1 MFYQVT
7 QPPTIATTVISENT
21 SAPESSNFGR
31 ESPAMEVDSTS
42 VIPSINLNISQ
53 STISQSDLEL
63 KEVEHKSIV
72 ERIHTAKSAAKDSKD
87 NLIDKLKRLQVV
99 QKNNT
104 DLLALQEKTT
114 KKSPDWEDVRA
125 KLRQK
130 LDHNSFNSET
140 PKISIP
146 KVEKLKTEVT
156 KIDSKTDS
164 KLDNISVIEGIET
177 ASTGTNNL
185 LLGVVINKRDVG
197 TLDVAREEDTLL
209 LPLLEFAKL
218 AKFSVEKINGITELN
233 TPLGKIKLAENEIK
247 TINET
252 DYISDKV
259 LKEKLLANI
268 ELNNFDFALIIDLP
282 WGEGSQRRPELVQL
296 KPEFFPAL
304 SGISSYRQELSIT
317 TGSGD
322 NNFRSSSLL
331 GGRLGGGLWRVRLNN
346 NFINSPDISEYFYYK
361 NNGQF
366 SYQVGRQQIG
376 LHPLLNNVNLTGA
389 QFAFTNLPK
398 DRFNETYSASELLPR
413 RSRPI
418 QTFQGTVAPASFV
431 QLRVGGIAI
440 AQQQVGLD
448 GKYEFL
454 DINLPT
460 GQSNEIELF
469 VFDRN
474 NPNVA
479 TEIRSLRLNSSDLLL
494 PSGGQVQLGGL
505 GLTGNLAQNTL
516 FNDFNSSEAGKLT
529 AFYQLRQG
537 LSENLTFEGGVQT
550 LPDTVQTQAG
560 LIWRL
565 ANPLIVSASVGSSR
579 GELGYTTDLDLQ
591 LKRLQIIGNSQL
603 FPNGYSNP
611 SSRAARDRYNHSL
624 EVKYKFANAFNLGFI
639 ARSRQDSSRS
649 ADYILP
655 TFSFRPMR
663 GMFLSGRPDFEG
675 NYLFNAFY
683 QINSASR
690 LAFNSSNNRYF
701 SDFSYN
707 LNRQYQLSFGSEFG
721 GDFGT
726 RYSATLNRNA
736 LNLSGLS
743 WRLGLAYSDGDV
755 APIVGASMQV
765 LPGLL
770 ARIDYQ
776 GIPSRSRNGLGGFG
790 DDRLSI
796 SLVSDLSF
804 AGGKITPVSSNSFGK
819 QKGAIAGRIVVEG
832 AENGFNLGNAI
843 VRVINNR
850 GKNLGGARTDASG
863 NFFVGNLPEGIYTV
877 ELDPEK
883 LPIELTVSKGSVVAE
898 VASSAVTRLDFTA
911 RAEYGMAG
919 RVTDTIG
926 TPVANLRLDLIN
938 TEGKRVLAAWT
949 DEFGLY
955 RLDGVPIG
963 KYTLLIPPQVPVNSN
978 EELPKIQ
985 VEIRNQFV
993 YEQNLQLPVVIS
1005 YDKPFPGDTS
1015 PKGQN
1020 SK

>member
-1 MFYQVT
+1 MFYQNI
-7 QPPTIATTVISENT
+7 QPPTIASVILENT
-21 SAPESSNFGR
+21 SAPESSHPHEDPKVAEAIQPDLSSQEPVSN
-31 ESPAMEVDSTS
+31 
-42 VIPSINLNISQ
+42 SI
-53 STISQSDLEL
+53 T
-63 KEVEHKSIV
+63 
-72 ERIHTAKSAAKDSKD
+72 ERIRAAKSASKENSEKLIARLKRQQALQKD
-87 NLIDKLKRLQVV
+87 NLIAKLQDKSGNQSPS
-99 QKNNT
+99 
-104 DLLALQEKTT
+104 QENLIA
-114 KKSPDWEDVRA
+114 R
-125 KLRQK
+125 LRQK
-130 LDHNSFNSET
+130 SGQETEKQSAKTEISKTERSKTEISKIDETSAIAGTQVTGTEVANSEV
-140 PKISIP
+140 KS
-146 KVEKLKTEVT
+146 
-156 KIDSKTDS
+156 
-164 KLDNISVIEGIET
+164 
-177 ASTGTNNL
+177 L
-185 LLGVVINKRDVG
+185 LLGVVINKREVG
-197 TLDVAREEDTLL
+197 NLDVVREGDTLF

-218 AKFSVEKINGITELN
+218 AKFTVETTDNITKLN
-233 TPLGKIKLAENEIK
+233 TPLGEIK
-247 TINET
+247 VEADELKEINGIT
-252 DYISDKV
+252 YISDKF
-259 LKEKLLANI
+259 LKEKLFTKV
-268 ELNNFDFALIIDLP
+268 EFNNSDLALIVDLP
-282 WGEGSQRRPELVQL
+282 WGEGSQPRSEAAQL
-296 KPEFFPAL
+296 KPEFFPAASGL
-304 SGISSYRQELSIT
+304 SSFRQELSLT
-317 TGSGD
+317 RSSGD
-322 NNFRSSSLL
+322 TNFRSSSLL
-331 GGRLGGGLWRVRLNN
+331 GGRLGGGLWRIRLNN
-346 NFINSPDISEYFYYK
+346 NFINSPDLSEYFYYK

-376 LHPLLNNVNLTGA
+376 LHPLLNGINLTGA
-389 QFAFTNLPK
+389 QFGFTNLPK

-516 FNDFNSSEAGKLT
+516 FNNFNSTDAGKFT

-550 LPDTVQTQAG
+550 LSDTVQAQAG
-560 LIWRL
+560 MVWRL
-565 ANPLIVSASVGSSR
+565 ANPLILSASVGTSY
-579 GELGYTTDLDLQ
+579 GELGYTTDLDFQ

-603 FPNGYSNP
+603 FPNGYTSNNNT
-611 SSRAARDRYNHSL
+611 RTGRDRYNHSL
-624 EVKYKFANAFNLGFI
+624 ELKYKFANSFNLGFI

-655 TFSFRPMR
+655 TFSFRPMS
-663 GMFLSGRPDFEG
+663 GMYLTGRPDTEG
-675 NYLFNAFY
+675 NYLFNALY
-683 QINSASR
+683 QIDKASR
-690 LAFNSSNNRYF
+690 LSFNTYRNRYF

-707 LNRQYQLSFGSEFG
+707 INRQYQLSLGNEFG

-736 LNLSGLS
+736 SSLSGLS
-743 WRLGLAYSDGDV
+743 WRVGLAYSDGDV
-755 APIVGASMQV
+755 APVVGASMQV

-770 ARIDYQ
+770 ARVDYQ
-776 GIPSRSRNGLGGFG
+776 GIPSRSRSGLGGFG

-796 SLVSDLSF
+796 SLISDLSF
-804 AGGKITPVSSNSFGK
+804 AGGRVTPVSSNSLGK
-819 QKGAIAGRIVVEG
+819 LKGAIAGQIMVEG
-832 AENGFNLGNAI
+832 AGKGLNLGDSI

-850 GKNLGGARTDASG
+850 GKNVGGARTDASG

-883 LPIELTVSKGSVVAE
+883 LPIELTVPKSTLVAE

-919 RVTDTIG
+919 RVTDTLG
-926 TPVANLRLDLIN
+926 NPVANLRLDLMN
-938 TEGKRVLAAWT
+938 PEGKRVLAGWT

-963 KYTLLIPPQVPVNSN
+963 KYTLLVPPQVPVNTK
-978 EELPKIQ
+978 EELPQIQ
-985 VEIRNQFV
+985 VEIRNGFV
-993 YEQNLQLPVVIS
+993 YDQNLQLPVS
-1005 YDKPFPGDTS
+1005 SATR
-1015 PKGQN
+1015 
-1020 SK
+1020 